1 MCVNNHLR
9 FFSVRGIRKTSSDVC
24 FSQFGKLAKNLRVCH
39 PRSKIFK
46 NIVHGDAHSAN
57 ARFPAAFARFDGN
70 DVSVIHLLNLFEGFF
85 VVQDIGESPW
95 FLLGVLAMT
104 PG

>member
-9 FFSVRGIRKTSSDVC
+9 FFSVRGIRKTSADVR
-24 FSQFGKLAKNLRVCH
+24 FSQFGKIAKNLRGCH
-39 PRSKIFK
+39 PRCKIFK

-70 DVSVIHLLNLFEGFF
+70 DVSVIHLLDLSGAF
-85 VVQDIGESPW
+85 S
-95 FLLGVLAMT
+95 
-104 PG
+104 